1 MKNKLTN
8 RSIQKYYDGVLAGLL
23 TMDEF
28 FVLSMI
34 LPTKNLDKR
43 NSQILNLL
51 WKSNLTMIK

>member
-1 MKNKLTN
+1 MKNKLTG

-34 LPTKNLDKR
+34 LPTRNLYTR

-51 WKSNLTMIK
+51 

>member
-1 MKNKLTN
+1 MKNKLTG
-8 RSIQKYYDGVLAGLL
+8 RSIQEYYDGVLAGLV

-34 LPTKNLDKR
+34 LPTRNLYTR

-51 WKSNLTMIK
+51 